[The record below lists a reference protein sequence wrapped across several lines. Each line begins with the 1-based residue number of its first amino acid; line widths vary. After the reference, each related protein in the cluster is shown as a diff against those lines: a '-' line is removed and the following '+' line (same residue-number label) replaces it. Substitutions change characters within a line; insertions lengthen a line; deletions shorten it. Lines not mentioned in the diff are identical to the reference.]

1 MNIIANDIKP
11 VAKGKSDFF
20 SWQLFRWIRKNPT
33 ACRIYS
39 GTWNSVNGV
48 DAANRILY
56 IGYEREGDR
65 WISARPLRNLCCVGQ
80 DLQSYSFGPCHDI
93 KNWVDVTNIFWG
105 EYMKKGVCAIHGGYS
120 HKWTQETDELRD
132 CDYCGEI
139 EILKTKMV
147 EVKEWVKL

>member
-11 VAKGKSDFF
+11 TVDGKSDFF

-33 ACRIYS
+33 AYRIYL
-39 GTWNSVNGV
+39 GTWNSVNGI
-48 DAANRILY
+48 DDKNRVLY

-65 WISARPLRNLCCVGQ
+65 WISARRLTNLCCINQ
-80 DLQSYSFGPCHDI
+80 DLKSYSFAPCHDI

-105 EYMKKGVCAIHGGYS
+105 DYMKKGVCAIYSSS
-120 HKWTQETDELRD
+120 HKWTLKSDSLRD
-132 CDYCGEI
+132 CEYFGKV